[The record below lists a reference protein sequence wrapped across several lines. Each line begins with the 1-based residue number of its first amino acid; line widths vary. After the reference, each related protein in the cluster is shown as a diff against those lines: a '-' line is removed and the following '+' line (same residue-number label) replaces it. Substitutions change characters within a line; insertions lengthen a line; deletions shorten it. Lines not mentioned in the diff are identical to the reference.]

1 MGLNKTYDL
10 LPEEGAG
17 KRLDENFYQGVV
29 VLDASDDPFKAGRC
43 KVFIRSLDQFRNTN
57 NIKNPKNLSENQ
69 IDELPWVNPLLP
81 KFLHMQPKKE
91 QVVWVFVADRK
102 NPSINRFY
110 LGPHLSQPQEFKN
123 NDFFSAKAGL
133 DQTVYQFNK
142 SIDKDPEF
150 EIKGTNW
157 TLLPKPDDIAILTRG
172 NHDLTF
178 RSKENAYD
186 EILLR
191 VSKYKE
197 NQPTKIN
204 KKNPGYISLTHLDR
218 DSSPKLEDDRTHIN
232 LVSDNINL
240 ISHKEAITTK
250 GGNIGYILTS
260 DDPSK
265 QLEIEEK
272 LHPLVYGDKFWEFV
286 RLVRSYITSHIHPER
301 TLPPVEDS
309 QASYSR
315 LLSWIDNNLGN
326 DPENSQFLSKGV
338 KTN

>member
-10 LPEEGAG
+10 LPEDGTG
-17 KRLDENFYQGVV
+17 KRIDENFYQGVV

-43 KVFIRSLDQFRNTN
+43 KVFIRSLDQFRDTN
-57 NIKNPKNLSENQ
+57 NIKDPKKLSENQ

-81 KFLHMQPKKE
+81 KFLHIQPKKE
-91 QVVWVFVADRK
+91 QVVWVFVADKK
-102 NPSINRFY
+102 NPTINRFY
-110 LGPHLSQPQEFKN
+110 FGPHLSQIQDFKD

-133 DQTVYQFNK
+133 DQTVYQFGRT
-142 SIDKDPEF
+142 IDKDPEF

-157 TLLPKPDDIAILTRG
+157 SLLPKPEDIAILTRG

-197 NQPTKIN
+197 NQPTKVN
-204 KKNPGYISLTHLDR
+204 KRNPGYISLTHLDR
-218 DSSPKLEDDRTHIN
+218 DSSPKLDEDRTHIN

-240 ISHKEAITTK
+240 ISHKEAITTEK
-250 GGNIGYILTS
+250 SLGLVGYILNS
-260 DDPSK
+260 DDPAK
-265 QLEIEEK
+265 QLEVEDK

-286 RLVRSYITSHIHPER
+286 NLVGDYIVGHIHPYHS
-301 TLPPVEDS
+301 TPPTPEY
-309 QASYSR
+309 SY
-315 LLSWIDNNLGN
+315 NNLVNWINTNLGTK
-326 DPENSQFLSKGV
+326 PENSQFLSKGV